1 MLINTLV
8 VVSNSVRY
16 LLNGAPMDES
26 KPVETYSV
34 YELVE
39 ILITRGRES
48 NGFEF
53 VTAEQMAALLS
64 EWRREAPEAETKQ
77 V

>member
-1 MLINTLV
+1 
-8 VVSNSVRY
+8 
-16 LLNGAPMDES
+16 MDES